1 MNYIAE
7 LTRTAILNDLKHYYA
22 DESFINL
29 SDFELNE
36 FFTTHI
42 TKHSEEISIKDFYE
56 LPKDSNLL
64 IESLDGYV
72 RVGERIKK
80 PQLECYTLTLKDNRK
95 LSGAFNHLVETE
107 RGWVKLKEL
116 TSKDYVLTING
127 FIQVKNIRQIKTQDV
142 YDLECLHPNHRYLS
156 NGISNHNTGKSYAAI
171 MISDW
176 YRKEVSKKAK
186 IDIVTNT
193 KILQDQYIKDFEFA
207 ANLKGKNNYW
217 CRKQGM
223 GCGDAQIINKA
234 SDKKCEPCPHRMA
247 QSKFLRSPISLTNFH
262 LITTYSMYSPEM
274 LAQRKSRLLIIDE
287 AHAFEETYCDF
298 ISSVYSERSLKTLDI
313 WRDWMERDLDGI
325 SSLTELSD
333 WTKDVIVPLLAQKAE
348 ELLTEA
354 KETRQKKKKIDL
366 IKKADHVDKSMCK
379 YNRFVNDRE
388 NYKTNW
394 TFEKD
399 LDQYGKTRILV
410 EPIWGNVYLKDMFW
424 KEYDHVIFMSGTLL
438 DRELFSFIMGVDE
451 SESSYL
457 DLPCP
462 FDAEK
467 RPIIYLKFGKMSYY
481 HKKESFARAVPI
493 IDRIL
498 EKNQAVKGII
508 HTANYEFSRWINSSL
523 SNDRLIF
530 HDSATREKSLEHHLS
545 SELETVLVSP
555 SMINGVDLKDELSR
569 FQVILKV
576 PFPNLVS
583 TKIKKRLESKPEWYN
598 WKTLVDLLQAYG
610 RSIRNDDDWAE
621 TYILDECF
629 DQVLNNK
636 TVPKY
641 FLDALKIKK
650 LAKR

>member
-1 MNYIAE
+1 M
-7 LTRTAILNDLKHYYA
+7 
-22 DESFINL
+22 S
-29 SDFELNE
+29 
-36 FFTTHI
+36 
-42 TKHSEEISIKDFYE
+42 EISLNFEPRPQQTQILDFV
-56 LPKDSNLL
+56 KDS
-64 IESLDGYV
+64 IDQD
-72 RVGERIKK
+72 KK
-80 PQLECYTLTLKDNRK
+80 
-95 LSGAFNHLVETE
+95 
-107 RGWVKLKEL
+107 
-116 TSKDYVLTING
+116 
-127 FIQVKNIRQIKTQDV
+127 FIMIDAPTGV
-142 YDLECLHPNHRYLS
+142 
-156 NGISNHNTGKSYAAI
+156 GKSYAAI

-217 CRKQGM
+217 CRRQSM
-223 GCGDAQIINKA
+223 GCGDAQILNKA
-234 SDKKCEPCPHRMA
+234 SDKKCDICPHKIA

-274 LAQRKSRLLIIDE
+274 MAQRHSKLLIIDE

-298 ISSVYSERSLKTLDI
+298 ISSVYSERSLKALDI
-313 WRDWMERDLDGI
+313 WKDWMEQDLEGI
-325 SSLTELSD
+325 NLLSD
-333 WTKDVIVPLLAQKAE
+333 LSEYTRTVLVPLLSAKAS
-348 ELLTEA
+348 ELLNEA
-354 KETRQKKKKIDL
+354 KECRNKKKKVDL

-379 YNRFVNDRE
+379 YNRFVNDSD
-388 NYKTNW
+388 NYDTNW

-399 LDQYGKTRILV
+399 LDQYGKIRILT
-410 EPIWGNVYLKDMFW
+410 EPIWGNIYLRDMFW

-438 DRELFSFIMGVDE
+438 DRELFSFIMGVEEDE
-451 SESSYL
+451 STYL
-457 DLPCP
+457 ALPCP
-462 FDAEK
+462 FKAEK

-481 HKKESFARAVPI
+481 NKKESFSRAVPI
-493 IDRIL
+493 MEKIL
-498 EKNQAVKGII
+498 EKNHDVKGII
-508 HTANYEFSRWINSSL
+508 HTSNYEFSNWIKSAIKD
-523 SNDRLIF
+523 DRLIF
-530 HDSATREKSLEHHLS
+530 HDSATREKSLENHLTS
-545 SELETVLVSP
+545 KKETVLVSP

-583 TKIKKRLESKPEWYN
+583 TKIKKRLDSKPEWYN

-629 DQVLNNK
+629 DQILNNK